1 MTHRNFFVH
10 VHIPKT
16 AGKTFQSILI
26 KNFPPPRYS
35 AEYSIIPIRFTA
47 DQIRQT
53 ILRYPDLQAIGSH
66 SVDLDLPFD
75 MPEAN
80 VFAIAHVRSSAS
92 RFISNYF
99 YARAQSVTEW
109 TDARTKT
116 LHEIVSTLSP
126 RCLAPSQ
133 LDWLVSNGTP
143 DEKLEKVRRL
153 LESGRLL
160 LFSQEDF
167 DLSCVI
173 LESLFPNEL
182 RDCSYRHLNRSSQTE
197 EISPETRAKLNEAVS
212 EHELELHR
220 MACDF
225 TTNLAEKVFGS
236 ARGAEEKLAEFRAR
250 NLQKL

>member
-1 MTHRNFFVH
+1 MTTRNFFVH

-66 SVDLDLPFD
+66 SIDLDLPFD
-75 MPEAN
+75 MQEAN

-109 TDARTKT
+109 TDAKTKT
-116 LHEIVSTLSP
+116 LHEIVSMLSP
-126 RCLAPSQ
+126 RCLAASQ
-133 LDWLVSNGTP
+133 LDWLVSNGKP
-143 DEKLEKVRRL
+143 HEKLKKVNSL

-182 RDCSYRHLNRSSQTE
+182 SNCSYRHLNRSAKTE
-197 EISPETRAKLNEAVS
+197 EINPETLAKLNEAVS

-220 MACDF
+220 TAREF
-225 TTNLAEKVFGS
+225 TTNLAEKLFGS
-236 ARGAEEKLAEFRAR
+236 ARGADEKLAEFRAR
-250 NLQKL
+250 NLQKP

>member
-1 MTHRNFFVH
+1 MTHCNFFVH

-75 MPEAN
+75 MQEAN

-116 LHEIVSTLSP
+116 LREIVSTLSP

-143 DEKLEKVRRL
+143 DEKLEKVKRR

-160 LFSQEDF
+160 LFAQEDF
-167 DLSCVI
+167 DLSCAI
-173 LESLFPNEL
+173 LENLFPNEF
-182 RDCSYRHLNRSSQTE
+182 RDCSYRHLNRSAQTE
-197 EISPETRAKLNEAVS
+197 EISPET
-212 EHELELHR
+212 
-220 MACDF
+220 
-225 TTNLAEKVFGS
+225 
-236 ARGAEEKLAEFRAR
+236 
-250 NLQKL
+250 